1 MKSFTFNGISS
12 AEFKCRAF
20 RKDTEKT
27 PGREFTTY
35 PVPGRLGELLRDEKR
50 YPNVPHKYTAII
62 AENAEENVEAMKNFL
77 ASQVGYHRL
86 EDTEHPD
93 EFYLAY
99 VADEIDPEWF
109 EGRHKARFEVEFNR
123 KPQRYLVSGE
133 DVTVLTADGSITN
146 PTRFDARPL
155 LRVYGVGTL
164 YIGAQSVTISA
175 ADKYTDIDSEMQECF
190 RGSASRTAYVSV
202 SGTDYP
208 VLAPGVNN
216 ITFTGITR
224 VEITPRWFKL

>member
-1 MKSFTFNGISS
+1 MKSFTFNGIST
-12 AEFKCRAF
+12 ATFNCRAF
-20 RKDTEKT
+20 RKKTDTT
-27 PGREFTTY
+27 PGREFTAY

-50 YPNVPHKYTAII
+50 YPNVPQEYTAII
-62 AENAEENVEAMKNFL
+62 TENADENVTAIKNFL
-77 ASQVGYHRL
+77 VSQVGYHRL

-99 VADEIDPEWF
+99 VADEISPEWF
-109 EGRHKARFEVEFNR
+109 EGRRKARFEVKFSR

-155 LRVYGVGTL
+155 LRVYGAGTL
-164 YIGAQSVTISA
+164 FIGSQSITISA
-175 ADKYTDIDSEMQECF
+175 ANVYTDIDSEMQDCYK
-190 RGSASRTAYVSV
+190 GTAPKTAYVTM

-216 ITFTGITR
+216 VTFTGITR
-224 VEITPRWFKL
+224 VEITPRWFRL